1 MVGAVHEAPA
11 REGHMRSSAL
21 HPHRAPVVRVA
32 VVAALATL
40 LLMLVGAPPAS
51 AHNALRGSDP
61 ADGSTVPAAP
71 DRVTLTFDQPAIELG
86 SEVVVTAPDGT
97 VVSEGPVQ
105 VAENDVVQ
113 LLADERPA
121 GEYQVAWRVTSA
133 DGHPISGTFA
143 FTAAEGTGEPEPTIE
158 QTATPTPEPTAPA
171 ATAPASVAPTTEPS
185 AAQTAA
191 PAERDVA
198 AAGTPAWLWAAGA
211 AAVVAAV
218 AAAVVAAR
226 RRTSPGRGDATP
238 ADEDR

>member
-1 MVGAVHEAPA
+1 MVGAVHEVPA

-21 HPHRAPVVRVA
+21 HPHRAPVVRAA
-32 VVAALATL
+32 VLAALATVL
-40 LLMLVGAPPAS
+40 LTLVGAPPAS

-71 DRVTLTFDQPAIELG
+71 DRVTLTFDQVAIELG

-105 VAENDVVQ
+105 VAETDVVQ
-113 LLADERPA
+113 ILADERPA

-133 DGHPISGTFA
+133 DGHPISGTFV

-158 QTATPTPEPTAPA
+158 QTATPTPEPTTPA
-171 ATAPASVAPTTEPS
+171 ATAPTTAPS

-198 AAGTPAWLWAAGA
+198 AAGTPAWLWVVGA

-218 AAAVVAAR
+218 AVAVVAAR

-238 ADEDR
+238 GDEDR

>member
-1 MVGAVHEAPA
+1 
-11 REGHMRSSAL
+11 MRSSASAL
-21 HPHRAPVVRVA
+21 HHRRGPGVRAA
-32 VVAALATL
+32 VLAALATVL
-40 LLMLVGAPPAS
+40 LTLVGAPPAS

-113 LLADERPA
+113 ILADERPA

-133 DGHPISGTFA
+133 DGHPISGAFA

-158 QTATPTPEPTAPA
+158 QTTGPTSGPTPPPATTPTDVATP
-171 ATAPASVAPTTEPS
+171 APT

-198 AAGTPAWLWAAGA
+198 TSGTPAWLWAAGA
-211 AAVVAAV
+211 AAVVVAV
-218 AAAVVAAR
+218 AVAVAVAR
-226 RRTSPGRGDATP
+226 RRTSAARGDATP
-238 ADEDR
+238 GDGDR